1 MRTHAPQFALR
12 HFLSIGKTRPRVYPA
27 PTAFWRFRALAS
39 RPPREP
45 AHSLTR
51 SFTPSHPGSPI
62 TTRVCLSNVTN
73 KVRQTVHRPIC
84 TINAQIIDTVT
95 ARNNLALLNDYAAY
109 LRVEKGLRPL
119 TCEAYLSDLRIFSE
133 LLEDRNAVLLSA
145 VEADVSAF
153 LEHLRAHNIDSRSA
167 ARKLS
172 CLRGFYKWLLLDRRI
187 HHDPTVN
194 IESPKAWKVLP
205 KSLAEREVTEMLERA
220 ALAASH
226 PQAKA
231 TALRDRAILELLYA
245 GGLRVSEVTGL
256 SVSDLGLDA
265 GRAQVRGKGDKERIV
280 PLGRSAIQALEQ
292 YLREGRPHLER
303 ITSARKRKPT
313 SQDRSRLFLSL
324 RGMPLTRQWIWS
336 LVKRSNHSTS
346 PHGLRHSCATHMV
359 EHGADLRS
367 VQMML
372 GHADISTTQVYTHLA
387 LGRLKAVHRMHHPRG
402 ARRPADAVI
411 EADPLSAPRLGPQL
425 VPSRK
430 SGEEIR

>member
-1 MRTHAPQFALR
+1 M
-12 HFLSIGKTRPRVYPA
+12 K
-27 PTAFWRFRALAS
+27 
-39 RPPREP
+39 
-45 AHSLTR
+45 
-51 SFTPSHPGSPI
+51 
-62 TTRVCLSNVTN
+62 
-73 KVRQTVHRPIC
+73 
-84 TINAQIIDTVT
+84 

-133 LLEDRNAVLLSA
+133 LLEDRNAILLTA
-145 VEADVSAF
+145 AEADVSAF
-153 LEHLRAHNIDSRSA
+153 LDHLRKHDIDSRSA

-205 KSLAEREVTEMLERA
+205 KSLAEPEVTEMLERA
-220 ALAASH
+220 AMAASH

-245 GGLRVSEVTGL
+245 GGLRVSEVTSLG
-256 SVSDLGLDA
+256 VSDLGLDA
-265 GRAQVRGKGDKERIV
+265 GRVQVRGKGDKERIV
-280 PLGRSAIQALEQ
+280 PLGRTAVQALEQ
-292 YLREGRPHLER
+292 YLREGPPASRAHQLGAKEK
-303 ITSARKRKPT
+303 THAR
-313 SQDRSRLFLSL
+313 QDRSRLFLSL

-402 ARRPADAVI
+402 ARRVVD
-411 EADPLSAPRLGPQL
+411 SAPEAAPVPGPQL
-425 VPSRK
+425 SVNVPRNS
-430 SGEEIR
+430 SEETP